1 MRRLLQLPI
10 VVPTKIDDDD
20 VPVPEIRL
28 HVGGEARSQKL
39 LVAAPRAVVIE
50 RRGVLEHV
58 GDDNEGLAA
67 SVVDLLRPGNE
78 LQRLENRR
86 LLADLRGQA
95 LFQRRG
101 DRDQRSEEHT
111 SELQSPCNLVC
122 RLLLEKKKADGAVR
136 VGVRRSNI

>member
-1 MRRLLQLPI
+1 
-10 VVPTKIDDDD
+10 
-20 VPVPEIRL
+20 
-28 HVGGEARSQKL
+28 GGEARSQKL

-101 DRDQRSEEHT
+101 DRDQK
-111 SELQSPCNLVC
+111 SPVKVLRDLATVFVEIGRASC
-122 RLLLEKKKADGAVR
+122 RERGWISV
-136 VGVRRSNI
+136 V